1 MGLLIVLA
9 LRLTAPVTVLRWPLA
24 GAILAIA
31 ADAVD
36 IIIFQLTDFPSIGY
50 QRTDKLLDV
59 WYIALFAIAAQRW
72 APLPRWTSTA
82 LFGYRL
88 IGVALYELTG
98 ERLFLFFFPNLFEF
112 WSVFYAGVR
121 RFRPGYRLTPR
132 RALGWLTLLLAP
144 KMAQEYALHY
154 AQWLDTLVAVEI
166 IEDAANAVRGWLGD
180 MRPWH

>member
-9 LRLTAPVTVLRWPLA
+9 LRLTAPLTVVRWPLA
-24 GAILAIA
+24 GAILAIV

-36 IIIFQLTDFPSIGY
+36 ILIFQLTDFPSIGY
-50 QRTDKLLDV
+50 HRADKLLDV
-59 WYIALFAIAAQRW
+59 WYLAFFAFAARRW

-88 IGVALYELTG
+88 IGVTLYEVTG
-98 ERLFLFFFPNLFEF
+98 VRTFLFVFPNLFEF
-112 WSVFYAGVR
+112 WFMFCAAVS
-121 RFRPGYRLTPR
+121 RFRPAYELTPR
-132 RALGWLTLLLAP
+132 RTLGWLPLLLAP

-154 AQWLDTLVAVEI
+154 AKWLDNLVAVEI

-180 MRPWH
+180 VRPW